1 MMHRELPLLHKKPG
15 TALVLSGG
23 ATKAFYFHIGALKV
37 LNLNDINS
45 IVGTSAGAI
54 VGGLIASEITVDT
67 LIASLNQKELYSPHF
82 KKAIKKFT
90 STSLFRPNLPHLAF
104 QSFFTTLAGVKFM
117 LALPSLYHK
126 QDLVAEFLDR
136 LILSQRHAPGF
147 FDASELETLFKEILP
162 SNDFSKTNID
172 LYVVATSLDSH
183 ERAVFNGL
191 YDFKDAN
198 NHFITDVPIHK
209 AVRASMSIPGMFE
222 PVKINGRYY
231 IDGEVKQTLSMD
243 IGLALADRI
252 IISHT
257 YHPVFLQDT
266 VSVRDSGWLNI
277 LKQALQIAF
286 YERIS
291 VWRDIYAQAY
301 PEKQFI
307 WIEPEEDDIRF
318 FLAPEFS
325 FRPEVQREMI
335 LAGERA
341 ALRALSQLEVSQ

>member
-37 LNLNDINS
+37 LNLHDINS

-54 VGGLIASEITVDT
+54 VGGLIASGVSVDT
-67 LIASLNQKELYSPHF
+67 VIASLNQKELYAPHF
-82 KKAIKKFT
+82 KKVIKKFT
-90 STSLFRPNLPHLAF
+90 STSLFKPNLSHLAI
-104 QSFFTTLAGVKFM
+104 QGFFTTLAGVKFM

-126 QDLVAEFLDR
+126 QDIVAEFLDR
-136 LILSQRHAPGF
+136 LILSQQHATGF
-147 FDASELETLFKEILP
+147 FDASELEILFKEILP

-172 LYVVATSLDSH
+172 LYVVATSLDRQ

-191 YDFKDAN
+191 YDFKDPN
-198 NHFITDVPIHK
+198 NQFMTNVPIHK
-209 AVRASMSIPGMFE
+209 AVRASMSIPGMFD
-222 PVKINGRYY
+222 PVKINGKYY

-243 IGLALADRI
+243 IGLALADRV

-257 YHPVFLQDT
+257 YHPLFLPEAA
-266 VSVRDSGWLNI
+266 SVRDSGWLNI

-291 VWRDIYAQAY
+291 VWRDIYAQTY

-307 WIEPEEDDIRF
+307 WIEPEEDDIHF

-335 LAGERA
+335 RSGERA
-341 ALRALSQLEVSQ
+341 ALRALSKLEVSP